1 MFRLIKCLNTSELSI
16 FRFSIKN
23 AFQNQTKEMRKLMIK
38 FTDFIKVDY
47 PEKTKIKFNMNASDW
62 NKRAW
67 DLLLDDSDDWFQMN
81 EWKTKQPNNNLNHA
95 EYLITM
101 AQYYPYGPE
110 FFIFGGVYKVEK
122 RTPEV
127 FDARGYKLVL
137 TDLYKEYEKRLII
150 KINKP
155 IGRDLYNRWYKSID
169 SMEAE
174 VYEIAPRT
182 KLGHFPGYQNISIH
196 HEDMARII
204 SNNEP
209 SWKQALSNI
218 KGIYAITD
226 KFNGKIYIGSASGN
240 TDGIWQRW
248 SSYADTNN
256 LTGGNKAFEMIKGVY
271 GAEHIRK
278 HFKYSII
285 EIFDTKTKQET
296 ILEREQYWMRV
307 FETKTHGLNY

>member
-1 MFRLIKCLNTSELSI
+1 
-16 FRFSIKN
+16 
-23 AFQNQTKEMRKLMIK
+23 MIK
-38 FTDFIKVDY
+38 FTDFIKVDL
-47 PEKTKIKFNMNASDW
+47 PEKTKIKFNMNAGDW
-62 NKRAW
+62 TKRAW

-81 EWKTKQPNNNLNHA
+81 EWKTKQPNNNLNRA

-110 FFIFGGVYKVEK
+110 FFIFGGIYKVEK
-122 RTPEV
+122 RIPEV
-127 FDARGYKLVL
+127 FNSRGYKLIP
-137 TDLYKEYEKRLII
+137 TGLYKEYEKRLII

-155 IGRDLYNRWYKSID
+155 IGRDLYNRWYQSID

-174 VYEIAPRT
+174 VYELAPRT
-182 KLGHFPGYQNISIH
+182 KLGHFPGYQNVSIN
-196 HEDMARII
+196 HEDLARIV

-226 KFNGKIYIGSASGN
+226 KHTGEIYIGSASGN

-256 LTGGNKAFEMIKGVY
+256 LTGGNKSFELIKGTFGVEY
-271 GAEHIRK
+271 IK
-278 HFKYSII
+278 QNFKYSII
-285 EIFDTKTKQET
+285 EIFDTKAKQET
-296 ILEREQYWMRV
+296 ILEREQYWMKV